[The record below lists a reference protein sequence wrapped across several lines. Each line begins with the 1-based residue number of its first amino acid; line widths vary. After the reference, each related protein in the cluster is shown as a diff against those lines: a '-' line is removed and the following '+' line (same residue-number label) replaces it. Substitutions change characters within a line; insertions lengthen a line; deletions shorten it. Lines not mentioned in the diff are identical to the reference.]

1 MANNTFFT
9 FPVNNSSDRIA
20 RRRLQQQLRTI
31 AIGDGLES
39 DQTSLSVSLGDNL
52 QLIDNEISINIDNLS
67 NQIRNI
73 QITDKIADVIKGDSD
88 ISEIEDFSG
97 TLGEN
102 VSYLFAGTNLN
113 PDISNWDVSKVTNM
127 EGMFLGNTKF
137 CQDISSWNVSNVKN
151 MKNIFSGA
159 TSFNQNIGNWDVG
172 GVTNMSYMFK
182 DATNFNQ
189 DLSWNVTYVQSMSH
203 MFENAV
209 NFNQDLS
216 WNVTNV
222 NDMSYMFR
230 GATLFNGNITQWNLD
245 SLENIEYI
253 FNEASFFNQ
262 NITNW
267 NVSNITNM
275 NFMLVNASNFAQ
287 HIAWDICGDLVSST
301 EKTNMLIESI
311 HGTVPVTFS
320 TFSSVA
326 YSDFTNMTITT
337 GYDINPPD
345 NGCFFL
351 FDSSASGVDISHNNI
366 FYKNSLET
374 TTTYATSSI
383 NSILVFNIGYHDTTS
398 DSTTTTTITNF
409 DKGNYGLTKNLDA
422 LPTVLT
428 AYNIANEYDNFEDV
442 SNNTISNLLS
452 SSQKTMLRELGTNYT
467 GPYIN
472 TVTGK
477 QVFYR
482 NYYQ

>member
-1 MANNTFFT
+1 M
-9 FPVNNSSDRIA
+9 
-20 RRRLQQQLRTI
+20 
-31 AIGDGLES
+31 
-39 DQTSLSVSLGDNL
+39 
-52 QLIDNEISINIDNLS
+52 
-67 NQIRNI
+67 
-73 QITDKIADVIKGDSD
+73 
-88 ISEIEDFSG
+88 
-97 TLGEN
+97 
-102 VSYLFAGTNLN
+102 N
-113 PDISNWDVSKVTNM
+113 PDISNWDVSEVTNM
-127 EGMFLGNTKF
+127 EGMFLGNTVF
-137 CQDISSWNVSNVKN
+137 NGDISGWNVSNVIN
-151 MKNIFSGA
+151 MKNMFSGA
-159 TSFNQNIGNWDVG
+159 TSFNENIGNWDVS
-172 GVTNMSYMFK
+172 GVTDMSYMFK
-182 DATNFNQ
+182 DATIFNH
-189 DLSWNVTYVQSMSH
+189 DLSWNVSNVTNMSH

-230 GATLFNGNITQWNLD
+230 GATIFNGNITQWNLD

-320 TFSSVA
+320 IDSTLAYTTF
-326 YSDFTNMTITT
+326 DNNITITT
-337 GYDINPPD
+337 SYDSANPMSTPD

-351 FDSSASGVDISHNNI
+351 FDSSASGVDISHNNLY
-366 FYKNSLET
+366 YKNALHSVNST
-374 TTTYATSSI
+374 ANSPI
-383 NSILVFNIGYHDTTS
+383 NRILVLNIDYHDLSEVTATTS
-398 DSTTTTTITNF
+398 TNF
-409 DKGNYGLTKNLDA
+409 DKDKGNYGLTKNLDA
-422 LPTVLT
+422 LPTLLT
-428 AYNIANEYDNFEDV
+428 AFSIAESYGQGFFEDV
-442 SNNTISNLLS
+442 SNNTIFDFLQVIHSMIGNE
-452 SSQKTMLRELGTNYT
+452 TGTNYT

-472 TVTGK
+472 TGTGK

-482 NYYQ
+482 N